1 MNRFRAVAI
10 RAIAG
15 RELRSTLFNM
25 GIYVAIALGLIVASF
40 MIYTYVTGI
49 MEYGMAVMPSSK
61 TETRYYSELPQSPE
75 PMLVPLQWTVYIGAI
90 YITLSASLS
99 ISRERDQGTL
109 EVLFYG
115 PVDSLS
121 FVIAKFVEQLLSFG
135 VVLLFYIAYFVVM
148 SAISKFALGVGFLK
162 MIILSL
168 FLAGCMASFGM
179 FLSSMTRK
187 VKTSVILFLVFFITF
202 LAFPMIHQFVMVQYT
217 STMKGAVSVAR
228 HVTSTLNF
236 LVSWISPFAYLG
248 RGTTAIILGSTSEL
262 IKSLFFS
269 LIYTV
274 VFLTASIVIFNRK
287 GVRR

>member
-1 MNRFRAVAI
+1 
-10 RAIAG
+10 
-15 RELRSTLFNM
+15 M

-121 FVIAKFVEQLLSFG
+121 FVIA
-135 VVLLFYIAYFVVM
+135 
-148 SAISKFALGVGFLK
+148 
-162 MIILSL
+162 
-168 FLAGCMASFGM
+168 
-179 FLSSMTRK
+179 
-187 VKTSVILFLVFFITF
+187 
-202 LAFPMIHQFVMVQYT
+202 
-217 STMKGAVSVAR
+217 
-228 HVTSTLNF
+228 
-236 LVSWISPFAYLG
+236 
-248 RGTTAIILGSTSEL
+248 
-262 IKSLFFS
+262 
-269 LIYTV
+269 
-274 VFLTASIVIFNRK
+274 
-287 GVRR
+287 

>member
-148 SAISKFALGVGFLK
+148 SAISKFALGVD
-162 MIILSL
+162 S
-168 FLAGCMASFGM
+168 
-179 FLSSMTRK
+179 
-187 VKTSVILFLVFFITF
+187 
-202 LAFPMIHQFVMVQYT
+202 
-217 STMKGAVSVAR
+217 
-228 HVTSTLNF
+228 
-236 LVSWISPFAYLG
+236 
-248 RGTTAIILGSTSEL
+248 
-262 IKSLFFS
+262 
-269 LIYTV
+269 
-274 VFLTASIVIFNRK
+274 
-287 GVRR
+287 